1 MMVGIQLEDET
12 ENNKWKAGVRE
23 RLARVNKEVLQPH
36 RRAAKLMRSAKK
48 PPMILF
54 MSGT

>member
-36 RRAAKLMRSAKK
+36 RRAAKLMKSAKK
-48 PPMILF
+48 QPMILF